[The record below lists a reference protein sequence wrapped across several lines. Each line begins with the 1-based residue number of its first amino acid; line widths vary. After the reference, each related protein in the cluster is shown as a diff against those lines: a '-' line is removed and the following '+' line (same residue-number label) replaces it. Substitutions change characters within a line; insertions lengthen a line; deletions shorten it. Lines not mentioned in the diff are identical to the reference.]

1 MLKDC
6 HVYGFYTVSKN
17 ALSAAILYKEYGR
30 ISFDGTLFSHCGNIL
45 VPKRELITP
54 DSLVIEATLKHGGV
68 KFTTLK
74 TVIARSAH
82 CMVTEHNTPISYD
95 QFLKMFDAAK
105 RIEGAGYDLKGVL
118 GLGVGEDWQET
129 DKFYC
134 SEAKGFI
141 MKSGDYDGVDWCKYE
156 KTGITPKDCL
166 SFPQRRINLG
176 FV

>member
-6 HVYGFYTVSKN
+6 HVYGFYTVSRN
-17 ALSAAILYKEYGR
+17 ALSAAILLKEYGSIR
-30 ISFDGTLFSHCGNIL
+30 FDGTLFSHSGIIL
-45 VPKRELITP
+45 EPKRELITP

-74 TVIARSAH
+74 QVIARSAH
-82 CMVTEHNTPISYD
+82 CIVTEHDNPITLAQY
-95 QFLKMFDAAK
+95 QKMFDTAK

-118 GLGVGEDWQET
+118 GLGVGQDWQET

-134 SEAKGFI
+134 SEAKGYL
-141 MKSGDYDGVDWCKYE
+141 MKSCNYDGVEWHKYD
-156 KTGITPKDCL
+156 KTGITPKDNL
-166 SFPQRRINLG
+166 SWPQRRINLG